1 MNRQNSTMSMGW
13 KKEPWEREKRAG
25 KDSFKEYPGQ
35 GTRTRI
41 PKSSEY
47 SRDQSVGTTG
57 DSGSPSSDTSQEKT
71 EYQPQSAYA
80 DATEGAPE
88 LSGAEAVSQYEA
100 ARKALVQD
108 TMPSYAAAPG
118 VFQPAAEYSP
128 VGSSYAAAS
137 GALQSRGEKERWKRI
152 RELGKASEELPLPS
166 IGERAGLTLSGA
178 GKQYA
183 GSMAQVGKTILF
195 PSYAGIDERIDRLAG
210 NEKEQEK
217 LHGMVDET
225 RSRTNGYAEK
235 MQDFADRMSGSG
247 AQDIARAQEGLDP
260 MGRMLVNAG
269 VGVTQMAGD
278 AALAFATGGS
288 SMLPMVTRSFGGGVQ
303 EARAKGY
310 NENQQMLLG
319 LTNAA
324 TEYFSE
330 RLFGGNPVYDTDVG
344 LVNRLVGK
352 LVKNPKVMEVLAS
365 APVEALN
372 EGLEEI
378 VSDLLNP
385 VAEWAITGTRPEYEL
400 DQIIEDGAVGI
411 LTALIAQ
418 GGTKALNQVGQGLKN
433 QGRVYDGQAFQ
444 GQKAA
449 STPEAGPMTSF
460 VDDATADQMLLERT
474 TVDFLTRKGEL
485 KLTKGMTQEEKRSA
499 VRQAVENV
507 VYKEKTASTG
517 ETGKPRITMAEFTDP
532 AAPIWTRVEYGDT
545 ETQTKITQSVHQEMV
560 DAGRVVQ
567 IGQETRNKV
576 AQSYPDLRSMKKAER
591 LPILRRKM
599 TELKDSLRSFLNG
612 FKETDIEF
620 EVKGKILEAR
630 LYDTGIREV
639 LEKVTQDKASM
650 LYESGK
656 VFQNAQ
662 YLYSTPDYDG
672 DPNVYRWNYFYT
684 PVQIGD
690 DVVGVRIA
698 VRDMVWQP
706 GSKGGSQIYNWNI
719 KRHHRGR

>member
-1 MNRQNSTMSMGW
+1 
-13 KKEPWEREKRAG
+13 
-25 KDSFKEYPGQ
+25 
-35 GTRTRI
+35 
-41 PKSSEY
+41 
-47 SRDQSVGTTG
+47 
-57 DSGSPSSDTSQEKT
+57 
-71 EYQPQSAYA
+71 
-80 DATEGAPE
+80 
-88 LSGAEAVSQYEA
+88 
-100 ARKALVQD
+100 
-108 TMPSYAAAPG
+108 
-118 VFQPAAEYSP
+118 
-128 VGSSYAAAS
+128 
-137 GALQSRGEKERWKRI
+137 
-152 RELGKASEELPLPS
+152 
-166 IGERAGLTLSGA
+166 
-178 GKQYA
+178 
-183 GSMAQVGKTILF
+183 
-195 PSYAGIDERIDRLAG
+195 
-210 NEKEQEK
+210 
-217 LHGMVDET
+217 
-225 RSRTNGYAEK
+225 
-235 MQDFADRMSGSG
+235 
-247 AQDIARAQEGLDP
+247 
-260 MGRMLVNAG
+260 
-269 VGVTQMAGD
+269 
-278 AALAFATGGS
+278 
-288 SMLPMVTRSFGGGVQ
+288 
-303 EARAKGY
+303 
-310 NENQQMLLG
+310 
-319 LTNAA
+319 
-324 TEYFSE
+324 
-330 RLFGGNPVYDTDVG
+330 
-344 LVNRLVGK
+344 
-352 LVKNPKVMEVLAS
+352 
-365 APVEALN
+365 
-372 EGLEEI
+372 
-378 VSDLLNP
+378 
-385 VAEWAITGTRPEYEL
+385 
-400 DQIIEDGAVGI
+400 
-411 LTALIAQ
+411 
-418 GGTKALNQVGQGLKN
+418 
-433 QGRVYDGQAFQ
+433 
-444 GQKAA
+444 
-449 STPEAGPMTSF
+449 
-460 VDDATADQMLLERT
+460 MLLERT

-719 KRHHRGR
+719 KKTSPWTVTDAENSP